1 MLASSKCSVF
11 HNSTVEKVNK
21 MGIIRESQTNI
32 ICYFQ
37 VKEDTM
43 PAILEIFDAL
53 IECGYTEAQADLL
66 ISKLLLEEAK
76 GFVEFVEQY
85 KNADEPRF
93 MYYN

>member
-1 MLASSKCSVF
+1 
-11 HNSTVEKVNK
+11 
-21 MGIIRESQTNI
+21 
-32 ICYFQ
+32 
-37 VKEDTM
+37 M